1 MATYN
6 TGNRWVPWVLIASLL
21 IVSGYM
27 DAKDAKLMER
37 TSVQVA
43 QE

>member
-27 DAKDAKLMER
+27 DAQDANIMDSS
-37 TSVQVA
+37 SVQVA
-43 QE
+43 QK